1 MVTRHGDRG
10 MWRKLTK
17 DTLIFDWSKF
27 HPRAAFPCVPAIAV
41 PLAVGLSTGHARQGV
56 MAAAGAFSVGF
67 GSFQELRHSRRA
79 PMLLAAGVMCISS
92 WIGALAGLSGIGAVL
107 ACTFSGSLYGAVS
120 TLSPGAAWIA
130 LQGVVWLVI
139 STAYPARGAGALTR
153 GSLVLAGGLLQMFFV
168 LGFWRVSGSVTPAFG
183 GAGQNGKPET
193 LSNAIPA
200 NVIRGGWGQRVQAL
214 RAAVVLAIA
223 AALYR
228 WLALPNGYWIPMTAA
243 IVMKGTLQQTFQ
255 RGLARIVGTLAG
267 AALATLI
274 AAGLRP
280 DPWILAVLVAIFA
293 GSCYLLIYVNYAAF
307 AVCLTSY
314 VVFLLAL
321 AGLPENALIVHRS
334 LNTILGGA
342 IALTVHAAFS
352 PMEKQAES

>member
-1 MVTRHGDRG
+1 MTDRG
-10 MWRKLTK
+10 MWRKLTT

-27 HPRAAFPCVPAIAV
+27 HPRAALLCVPAIAIS
-41 PLAVGLSTGHARQGV
+41 LAVGLGTDHVRQGV

-79 PMLLAAGVMCISS
+79 PMLLAAAVMCISS
-92 WIGALAGLSGIGAVL
+92 WIGALAGLSGITPVFV
-107 ACTFSGSLYGAVS
+107 CTLWGFLYGTVW

-139 STAYPARGAGALTR
+139 STAYPAHGLGALTR
-153 GSLVLAGGLLQMFFV
+153 GSMVLAGGLLQMFLVLAFWQILGSITPPFGGVNQDGEPETFSNGV
-168 LGFWRVSGSVTPAFG
+168 LGSSM
-183 GAGQNGKPET
+183 E
-193 LSNAIPA
+193 
-200 NVIRGGWGQRVQAL
+200 RVQAL
-214 RAAVVLAIA
+214 RAATVLAIA

-243 IVMKGTLQQTFQ
+243 IVMKGTLRQTFQ

-280 DPWILAVLVAIFA
+280 GPWILAALVVIFA
-293 GSCYLLIYVNYAAF
+293 GSCYLLIYVNYATF

-321 AGLPENALIVHRS
+321 AGLPESGLIAHRS
-334 LNTILGGA
+334 LSTVLGGA
-342 IALTVHAAFS
+342 VALAVHAAFS
-352 PMEKQAES
+352 PMEK

>member
-1 MVTRHGDRG
+1 
-10 MWRKLTK
+10 MWRKLTT

-27 HPRAAFPCVPAIAV
+27 HPGAALLCVPAIAIS
-41 PLAVGLSTGHARQGV
+41 LAVGLSIGHARQGV
-56 MAAAGAFSVGF
+56 AAAAGAYSVGF
-67 GSFQELRHSRRA
+67 GSFQQLRHSRRT

-107 ACTFSGSLYGAVS
+107 ACTIWGFLYGTVW
-120 TLSPGAAWIA
+120 TLSP
-130 LQGVVWLVI
+130 GVVWLVI
-139 STAYPARGAGALTR
+139 STAYPARGLGALTR

-168 LGFWRVSGSVTPAFG
+168 LSFWQISGSVTPAFG
-183 GAGQNGKPET
+183 GASENGELET
-193 LSNAIPA
+193 FSNAI
-200 NVIRGGWGQRVQAL
+200 RGAWDQRVQAV

-228 WLALPNGYWIPMTAA
+228 WLAIPNGYWIPMTAV
-243 IVMKGTLQQTFQ
+243 IVMKGTLRQTFQ

-280 DPWILAVLVAIFA
+280 DPWILAALVAIFA
-293 GSCYLLIYVNYAAF
+293 GSSYLLIYVNYATF

-321 AGLPENALIVHRS
+321 AGLPENDLIAHRS
-334 LNTILGGA
+334 LSTILGGA
-342 IALTVHAAFS
+342 IALAVHAAFS
-352 PMEKQAES
+352 PIEKQSES